1 MVQLENVRKDY
12 ETFRFDVTLKILEG
26 RITGLVGKNGAGKS
40 TAIKLILGL
49 TKRDGGTIRILDRDV
64 EDLTPKEKQDLGV
77 ALAEAGFSSQLMIT
91 DILKIL
97 EKMYDSFERDFF
109 VEKCRELQLPMKKR
123 IGEFSTGMRAMLKTL
138 IAITHQAKLLILD
151 EPTAGLDV
159 DARNRVQDMLRSYM
173 AEDSSRSILITSHI
187 ASDLERLCDDIYLIH
202 EGKILLHEDVD
213 NLLENYGVLKID
225 ETQYEQLDKES
236 VLQSRKESYGYAC
249 LVKDKQF
256 YRENYPKIVI
266 ENGGIDELILMMT
279 GGYR

>member
-1 MVQLENVRKDY
+1 MIQLENVRKDY
-12 ETFRFDVTLKILEG
+12 GNFQFDVSLEIPEG

-40 TAIKLILGL
+40 TAIKLLLGL
-49 TKRDGGTIRILDRDV
+49 TKMDSGRIQILNRDID
-64 EDLTPKEKQDLGV
+64 ELTMENKQNLGV
-77 ALAEAGFSSQLMIT
+77 ALAESGFSSQLMIT

-97 EKMYDSFERDFF
+97 EKMYVSFDKSYFLT
-109 VEKCRELQLPMKKR
+109 KCEELQLPMKKR
-123 IGEFSTGMRAMLKTL
+123 IGEFSTGMRAMLKML
-138 IAITHQAKLLILD
+138 IAITHQAKLLVLD

-173 AEDSSRSILITSHI
+173 AEDNSRSILITSHI

-202 EGKILLHEDVD
+202 DGKILLHEDID
-213 NLLENYGVLKID
+213 TLLEKYGVLKVD
-225 ETQYEQLDKES
+225 EIQYKELEKES
-236 VLQSRKESYGYAC
+236 VLQSWKEYYGYAC

-256 YRENYPKIVI
+256 YRENYPELVI

>member
-12 ETFRFDVTLKILEG
+12 KTFQFDVTLKILEG
-26 RITGLVGKNGAGKS
+26 RITGLVGKNGVGKS

-49 TKRDGGTIRILDRDV
+49 IKKDGGTIRILDRDI
-64 EDLTPKEKQDLGV
+64 EDMTPKAKQDLGV
-77 ALAEAGFSSQLMIT
+77 ALAEAGFSSQLTVT

-97 EKMYDSFERDFF
+97 EKMYDSFDRDFF
-109 VEKCRELQLPMKKR
+109 VKKCRELQLPMKKR

-138 IAITHQAKLLILD
+138 IAITHRAKLLILD

-202 EGKILLHEDVD
+202 DGKILLHEDID

>member
-49 TKRDGGTIRILDRDV
+49 TKKDGGTIRILDRDV

-202 EGKILLHEDVD
+202 DGKILLHEDVD

>member
-64 EDLTPKEKQDLGV
+64 EDMTPKEKQDLGV

-202 EGKILLHEDVD
+202 EGKILLHEDID

>member
-64 EDLTPKEKQDLGV
+64 EDMTPKEKQDLGV

-202 EGKILLHEDVD
+202 EGKILLHEDID

-256 YRENYPKIVI
+256 YRENYPNIVI

>member
-64 EDLTPKEKQDLGV
+64 EDMTPKEKQDLGV
-77 ALAEAGFSSQLMIT
+77 ALAEAGFSSQLMIA

-202 EGKILLHEDVD
+202 EGKILLHEDID

>member
-49 TKRDGGTIRILDRDV
+49 TKKDGGTIRILDRDV

>member
-64 EDLTPKEKQDLGV
+64 EDMTPKEKQDLGV

-151 EPTAGLDV
+151 ELTAGLDV

>member
-49 TKRDGGTIRILDRDV
+49 TKRDGGTIRILERDV
-64 EDLTPKEKQDLGV
+64 EDMTPKEKQDLGV

>member
-49 TKRDGGTIRILDRDV
+49 TKRDGGTIRIFDRDV

>member
-64 EDLTPKEKQDLGV
+64 EDMTPKEKQDLGV
-77 ALAEAGFSSQLMIT
+77 ALAEAGFSSQLMIA

-202 EGKILLHEDVD
+202 DGKILLHEDID

-225 ETQYEQLDKES
+225 ETQYEQLDKEL

>member
-49 TKRDGGTIRILDRDV
+49 TKKDGGTIRILDRDV
-64 EDLTPKEKQDLGV
+64 EDMTPKEKQDLGV

-202 EGKILLHEDVD
+202 EGKILLHEDID

>member
-49 TKRDGGTIRILDRDV
+49 TKRDGGIIRILDRDV
-64 EDLTPKEKQDLGV
+64 EDMTPKEKQDLGV

-202 EGKILLHEDVD
+202 EGKILLHEDID

>member
-64 EDLTPKEKQDLGV
+64 EDMTPKENQDLGV

-202 EGKILLHEDVD
+202 DGKILLHEDVD

>member
-49 TKRDGGTIRILDRDV
+49 TKKDGGTIRILDRDV
-64 EDLTPKEKQDLGV
+64 EDMTPKEKQDLGV

>member
-202 EGKILLHEDVD
+202 EGKILLHEDID

-279 GGYR
+279 GGYQ

>member
-64 EDLTPKEKQDLGV
+64 EDMTPKEKQDLGV

-97 EKMYDSFERDFF
+97 EKLYDSFERDFF

-202 EGKILLHEDVD
+202 DGKILLHEDID
-213 NLLENYGVLKID
+213 NLLENYGVLKLD

>member
-49 TKRDGGTIRILDRDV
+49 TKRDGGTIRIFDRDV

-202 EGKILLHEDVD
+202 DGKILLHEDID

>member
-64 EDLTPKEKQDLGV
+64 EDMTPKEKQDLGV